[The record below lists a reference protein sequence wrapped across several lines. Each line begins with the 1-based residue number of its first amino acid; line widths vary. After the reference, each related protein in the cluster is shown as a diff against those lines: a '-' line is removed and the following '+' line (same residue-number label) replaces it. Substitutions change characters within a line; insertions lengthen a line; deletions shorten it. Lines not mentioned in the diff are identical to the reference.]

1 MYKCRDEW
9 HAWLVWLRVASRSL
23 HCYNNNM
30 SGERRAQFKPALD
43 AGAIYG
49 RPNEFI
55 GRADVLNQCTAIY
68 KSLHRETAGQKRA
81 KQTIKHAFA
90 LIPPRVYITI
100 LYTYSH
106 AIVYYTDTSE
116 TVYFCIKHTI
126 RINKI

>member
-1 MYKCRDEW
+1 
-9 HAWLVWLRVASRSL
+9 
-23 HCYNNNM
+23 M
-30 SGERRAQFKPALD
+30 SGERHAQFKSALD

-90 LIPPRVYITI
+90 QIPPRVYII
-100 LYTYSH
+100 LLYTHIATQSY
-106 AIVYYTDTSE
+106 IIRTRLKP
-116 TVYFCIKHTI
+116 CISVNNTPLE
-126 RINKI
+126 